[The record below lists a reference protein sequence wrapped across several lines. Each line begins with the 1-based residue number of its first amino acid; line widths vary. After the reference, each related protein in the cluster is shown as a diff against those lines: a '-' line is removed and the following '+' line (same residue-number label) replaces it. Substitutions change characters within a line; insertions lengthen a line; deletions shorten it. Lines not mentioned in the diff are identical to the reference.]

1 MILEVLKER
10 MRLKE
15 HVKSVLQRSRPALSL
30 PWPQHPSTSTIE
42 TRHGR
47 RQPGRL
53 WIGCNMSRKTLGIL
67 SRLKSPPGT
76 RFGRGSASVDE
87 ADEQDL
93 CHWFSD
99 PAEWRSGVKIASWKG
114 ICLAMAEAYGRGKE
128 TIISKT
134 RSTTPADSSGGVPRV
149 LARRLGIAIPL
160 DSRWTPLPQSRSTS
174 VFYVEVTVLFTHS

>member
-1 MILEVLKER
+1 

-15 HVKSVLQRSRPALSL
+15 NVKSVLQRSRPALSRQ
-30 PWPQHPSTSTIE
+30 WPQHPSTSTIE

-47 RQPGRL
+47 RQPGRI
-53 WIGCNMSRKTLGIL
+53 WIGCNMSRKAPDIL

-99 PAEWRSGVKIASWKG
+99 PAEWGSVVKIASWKG
-114 ICLAMAEAYGRGKE
+114 ICLAMAEAMTGEKR
-128 TIISKT
+128 
-134 RSTTPADSSGGVPRV
+134 RSSPKLGAQPPLTHPG
-149 LARRLGIAIPL
+149 ARRESWHEGLASP
-160 DSRWTPLPQSRSTS
+160 SRWTADGLRCPSHDQRVCSMLK
-174 VFYVEVTVLFTHS
+174 